1 MISLLSGV
9 VMDRD
14 SAEKLRYKNGL
25 TAVVR
30 DDKMAA
36 VSLSVIPKAETLSV
50 HTGNIVNWE
59 SLRRTINQSATEEVA
74 RPSARFPPYSA
85 YFSIRDSDY

>member
-1 MISLLSGV
+1 MTQQNP
-9 VMDRD
+9 
-14 SAEKLRYKNGL
+14 ELRYKNGL
-25 TAVVR
+25 IETAVVR

-36 VSLSVIPKAETLSV
+36 GSLSVIPKAETLSV

-74 RPSARFPPYSA
+74 RPSGRSPPYSA
-85 YFSIRDSDY
+85 YFSLI